1 MNDSIRSPDP
11 VGTRAVLALVFAI
24 LGVTGTCPCVGPVAA
39 ILLGMG
45 ERSGIG
51 RAGFLLGWVALALQ
65 LLALFVALVFAG
77 GAVAIEAFN

>member
-1 MNDSIRSPDP
+1 VNDSIRSPDP
-11 VGTRAVLALVFAI
+11 VSTRSVLSLVFAI

-45 ERSGIG
+45 EPSGVG
-51 RAGFLLGWVALALQ
+51 RAGFFLGWVAVALQ
-65 LLALFVALVFAG
+65 LLALFVGILFFG